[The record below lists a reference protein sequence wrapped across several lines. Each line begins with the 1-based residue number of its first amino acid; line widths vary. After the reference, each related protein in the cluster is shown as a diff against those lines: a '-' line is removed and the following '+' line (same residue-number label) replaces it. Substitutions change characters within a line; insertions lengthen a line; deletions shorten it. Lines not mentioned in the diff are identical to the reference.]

1 MAFDCIVLESA
12 QEEVGDIVEYLL
24 AVSDG
29 PSATRSFLDSFESL
43 LREVGENPPLR
54 ALPRMPEIAAL
65 GYRDAFV
72 GRYAALCFE
81 RDGRAFVAH
90 VFHRRRDDTATID
103 LPNRATA

>member
-29 PSATRSFLDSFESL
+29 PSAARSFLDSFEPL
-43 LREVGENPPLR
+43 LREVGENPSLR
-54 ALPRMPEIAAL
+54 ALSRMPEIAAL
-65 GYRDAFV
+65 GYRAAFV
-72 GRYAALCFE
+72 GRYAVLCFE

-90 VFHRRRDDTATID
+90 VLHRRRDCAR
-103 LPNRATA
+103 LV